1 MRTALILLF
10 LLAVAAVPGS
20 LIPQERVDP
29 AAVFAFRDRH
39 PDLAPV
45 FDRIGMFSVYSSVWF
60 SAIYLLVMVSLVG
73 CIIPRLRVYLRALSA
88 RPPQAPRNLAR
99 LSAYDSWQTTQ
110 PVAAAADGAVQLLRG
125 QRRRVEV
132 YRGGDEVVVSA
143 EKGYLREAGNLLF
156 HLALLVVLVGVAVTS
171 LYGFKGG
178 ASVVAGD
185 GFSNTLIQYD
195 EFTPGAR
202 FDPSSL
208 APFRFT
214 VKDFDVSWQ
223 RSGPGAGTPIA
234 FDANLEVTDSPG
246 SSPYDF
252 DLRVNSPLSVGGT
265 SVFLVGHGYAPDVT
279 VHDGNGDVAYSG
291 PVIFLPQ
298 DSSFVSFG
306 VVKVPDAA
314 PTQLGFEGYF
324 FPTAAVSPQGQ
335 PYSAFPDADH
345 PVLSLIAYRGD
356 LGMDA
361 GAPQSVYVL
370 DKDSLRKFTTP
381 GGNPKALLL
390 QEGETAELGRGAG
403 SITFNGYSR
412 WVKLQINESPGKVVP
427 LVGVL
432 LAILGLLGS
441 LFIRPRRTWVRFRSV
456 GGRTLVEAAALDRT
470 SGGDPVAHVAEVASA
485 LRPAGQQVD
494 ILEARR

>member
-29 AAVFAFRDRH
+29 AAVFAFRERH

-110 PVAAAADGAVQLLRG
+110 PVAAAADGAAQLLRG

-132 YRGGDEVVVSA
+132 YRSGDEVVVSA

-214 VKDFDVSWQ
+214 VKDFDVTWQ
-223 RSGPGAGTPIA
+223 RSGPGAGTPID
-234 FDANLEVTDSPG
+234 FEANLEVTDSPM

-252 DLRVNSPLSVGGT
+252 DLRVNSPLTVDGT
-265 SVFLVGHGYAPDVT
+265 SVFLIGHGYAPDVT
-279 VHDGNGDVAYSG
+279 VRDGNGDIAYSG
-291 PVIFLPQ
+291 PVLFLPQ
-298 DSSFVSFG
+298 DSSFVSYG
-306 VVKVPDAA
+306 VVKVPDAD

-324 FPTAAVSPQGQ
+324 FPTAAMSPQGQ
-335 PYSAFPDADH
+335 PYSAFPDADR

-370 DKDSLRKFTTP
+370 DKDNLQQFTTP
-381 GGNPKALLL
+381 GGNPRALLL
-390 QEGETAELGRGAG
+390 QEGETVKLGPEAG

-412 WVKLQINESPGKVVP
+412 WVRLQISESPGKVVP
-427 LVGVL
+427 LAGVL

-441 LFIRPRRTWVRFRSV
+441 LFVRPRRTWVRFRPAA
-456 GGRTLVEAAALDRT
+456 GRTVVEAAALDRT
-470 SGGDPVAHVAEVASA
+470 FGGDPAAHVAQLASA
-485 LRPAGQQVD
+485 LRQTEQQVETW
-494 ILEARR
+494 EARR